1 MASRSTG
8 GCPVEND
15 PLTFLSAS
23 AARMNPLFVPK
34 LICQSLYPKAC
45 IQKLAHETERFERP
59 RFRTDRK
66 PLAGCDDCANCGRDR
81 GSIRAVQSPKTFVN
95 TVNCGIQAF
104 LKAERPCYRI
114 NALLVSKTMCF
125 GRPTVSIFSAEMS
138 GNG

>member
-1 MASRSTG
+1 
-8 GCPVEND
+8 
-15 PLTFLSAS
+15 
-23 AARMNPLFVPK
+23 MNPPFVPK

-45 IQKLAHETERFERP
+45 IQKLAHETERFERL

-66 PLAGCDDCANCGRDR
+66 PLAGCDDRANCGRDR
-81 GSIRAVQSPKTFVN
+81 GSIRAVQSPKRGGQAVRFADTTNARGPILVPKTFVN
-95 TVNCGIQAF
+95 AVNCGIQAF

-114 NALLVSKTMCF
+114 YALLVSKTMCF

>member
-1 MASRSTG
+1 M
-8 GCPVEND
+8 PK
-15 PLTFLSAS
+15 L
-23 AARMNPLFVPK
+23 VPK
-34 LICQSLYPKAC
+34 TF
-45 IQKLAHETERFERP
+45 IQKLAHETERFERL

-66 PLAGCDDCANCGRDR
+66 PVTGCDDRANCGRDR
-81 GSIRAVQSPKTFVN
+81 GSIRAVQSPKRGGQAVRFADATIARGPLSVPKTFVN